1 MEPVGQAQQLTS
13 NRRSLV
19 NVANPAI
26 ANEMSTYSLRMPK
39 SFKEGLRQLAED
51 ETERHGG
58 TRVSVNDIICQAIRA
73 RLAEQ
78 KRA

>member
-1 MEPVGQAQQLTS
+1 
-13 NRRSLV
+13 V

-26 ANEMSTYSLRMPK
+26 DNEITAYSLRMPK
-39 SFKEGLRQLAED
+39 AFKEGLKRLAEE

-73 RLAEQ
+73 RLAAR
-78 KRA
+78 KPA